1 MTRPIRFG
9 VQIAPQGTTWDEM
22 QSTWRL
28 VDDSGYDTAWTFDH
42 FYAPIGDDPSLPCF
56 EGWMALAALAAGAP
70 HVEIGVLVTGVTYRH
85 PAVLA
90 NMAATLDHSSGGR
103 LIFGI
108 GAAWFEAEHTD
119 YGIPF
124 PPTAERIAR
133 LDEAVEVVKK
143 LWTEKR
149 ATFRGRYYEL
159 HDAYCEPKPLR
170 RPHPPIMIGGGGE
183 KRTLR
188 VVARH
193 ADQWN
198 TFGSPDDFRRKIGVL
213 REHCRE
219 AGRSFDEIE
228 ISWAGG
234 VGITHTPSEK
244 DTLVR
249 AFAEVWKV
257 PPEKADGM
265 LLVGTREE
273 VRERVERFIEAGVT
287 HFIVATTTPYDL
299 ASIRGFADEVIPR
312 FRRG

>member
-1 MTRPIRFG
+1 
-9 VQIAPQGTTWDEM
+9 
-22 QSTWRL
+22 
-28 VDDSGYDTAWTFDH
+28 
-42 FYAPIGDDPSLPCF
+42 
-56 EGWMALAALAAGAP
+56 
-70 HVEIGVLVTGVTYRH
+70 
-85 PAVLA
+85 
-90 NMAATLDHSSGGR
+90 
-103 LIFGI
+103 
-108 GAAWFEAEHTD
+108 
-119 YGIPF
+119 
-124 PPTAERIAR
+124 
-133 LDEAVEVVKK
+133 
-143 LWTEKR
+143 
-149 ATFRGRYYEL
+149 
-159 HDAYCEPKPLR
+159 
-170 RPHPPIMIGGGGE
+170 MIGGGGE